1 MHQLLRLMYSDQRT
15 PSDEIFRSETWDTG
29 LNREAIGNYLCGV
42 FSAELYDSQVELRL
56 VDSDLDKVNV
66 QLRGIFAVLGKSG
79 QESGNSTDFLRAESA
94 AVNEEVKRQEQL
106 LTDLKKNR
114 LNPNA
119 GDTAKRVI
127 EVRNKLNA
135 AQAVFA
141 NEQNRLANL
150 ELEIKDSKLFIEEL
164 ERRLV
169 ALNDSHVARAYLG
182 NLNFQFCPCCLGEVK
197 LPADKQKCHLCT
209 GLLEDSS
216 GETQILRMQNELALQ
231 KKESE
236 VLLKKRYAEI
246 NELKSKAPKLA
257 SNLKKLEKEF
267 SAIQSDWSSP
277 QEVEIEGALL
287 RIGELNQRLRQ
298 LAEYHRLAEVLEDL
312 QLQRSGF
319 EAKKSYLQDQIAKLQ
334 GQNDVSKKIAK
345 DVISES
351 LIYLLKN
358 DLPRQDEFIDAQG
371 VDWNFLKNRVSV
383 NGQTQFSES
392 SMVILRHSFHLAL
405 LVASV
410 KEEIFRFPRFLMID
424 GIEDGGQEPDRAYKF
439 QRLLVDVCESL
450 ENEYQVIFATSGIE
464 ATLDVDEY
472 VVGKRST
479 TEDKTLSIA

>member
-1 MHQLLRLMYSDQRT
+1 M
-15 PSDEIFRSETWDTG
+15 
-29 LNREAIGNYLCGV
+29 
-42 FSAELYDSQVELRL
+42 
-56 VDSDLDKVNV
+56 
-66 QLRGIFAVLGKSG
+66 
-79 QESGNSTDFLRAESA
+79 
-94 AVNEEVKRQEQL
+94 
-106 LTDLKKNR
+106 
-114 LNPNA
+114 
-119 GDTAKRVI
+119 
-127 EVRNKLNA
+127 
-135 AQAVFA
+135 
-141 NEQNRLANL
+141 
-150 ELEIKDSKLFIEEL
+150 
-164 ERRLV
+164 
-169 ALNDSHVARAYLG
+169 
-182 NLNFQFCPCCLGEVK
+182 
-197 LPADKQKCHLCT
+197 
-209 GLLEDSS
+209 
-216 GETQILRMQNELALQ
+216 
-231 KKESE
+231 
-236 VLLKKRYAEI
+236 
-246 NELKSKAPKLA
+246 
-257 SNLKKLEKEF
+257 
-267 SAIQSDWSSP
+267 
-277 QEVEIEGALL
+277 L